1 MKIIAKSVVAAAIG
15 LAASSALAATSVF
28 PASVDDA
35 PALSIDS
42 TTRADRY
49 AAEVAP
55 ARERGAEIRW
65 LPAWARSS
73 DRAQMSGN
81 AEIAD
86 G

>member
-15 LAASSALAATSVF
+15 LAASSALATTSVF
-28 PASVDDA
+28 PAGVDDA

-42 TTRADRY
+42 PTRADRY
-49 AAEVAP
+49 AADVAP
-55 ARERGAEIRW
+55 TQERGTQLRW

>member
-15 LAASSALAATSVF
+15 LAASSALATSVF
-28 PASVDDA
+28 PASIDDA